1 MSKKNMVAHHISEFG
16 GNMEEFILLNCNM
29 FGEKDLEMRT
39 LRFAIYC
46 TQRFYDSC
54 DSITYNKHGREMEA
68 CIRNLK
74 KMVAKMEGEQ

>member
-1 MSKKNMVAHHISEFG
+1 MKDFV
-16 GNMEEFILLNCNM
+16 LLNCNM

-54 DSITYNKHGREMEA
+54 DSITYHKHGREMEA

-74 KMVAKMEGEQ
+74 KMVAKMEGKNEL

>member
-1 MSKKNMVAHHISEFG
+1 MRDFV
-16 GNMEEFILLNCNM
+16 LLNCNM

-74 KMVAKMEGEQ
+74 KMVAKMESEQ

>member
-1 MSKKNMVAHHISEFG
+1 
-16 GNMEEFILLNCNM
+16 M

-54 DSITYNKHGREMEA
+54 DSVTYHKHGREMEA